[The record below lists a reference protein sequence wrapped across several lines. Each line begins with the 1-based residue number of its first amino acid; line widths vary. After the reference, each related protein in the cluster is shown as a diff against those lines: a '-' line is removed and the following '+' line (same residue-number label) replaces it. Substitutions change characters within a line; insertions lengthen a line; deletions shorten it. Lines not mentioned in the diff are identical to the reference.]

1 MNKLFYSDFS
11 RYDNI
16 FWEGIFPYVYDE
28 NFLKIEQK

>member
-16 FWEGIFPYVYDE
+16 FWEGMFPYVYE
-28 NFLKIEQK
+28 KIF